1 MPITSCPT
9 CGSRKIKRRKTD
21 VTFKVKGRRKV
32 VKNLELEVCP
42 ACGEKLFDP
51 EASRQVEEA
60 FGIHY
65 PRRQRE
71 AA

>member
-1 MPITSCPT
+1 MPIRTCPT
-9 CGSRKIKRRKTD
+9 CGSRKIRRQKTD

-42 ACGEKLFDP
+42 ACGEKLFDS

-65 PRRQRE
+65 PRRKRKV
-71 AA
+71 A